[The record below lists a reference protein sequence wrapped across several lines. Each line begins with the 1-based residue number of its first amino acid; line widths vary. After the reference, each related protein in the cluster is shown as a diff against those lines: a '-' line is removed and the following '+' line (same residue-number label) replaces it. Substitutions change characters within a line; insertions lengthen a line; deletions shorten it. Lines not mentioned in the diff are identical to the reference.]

1 MCFSGASLLR
11 VPGHTFLARQRT
23 LHDVCDVRNASVKKE
38 RRWKVRVY
46 VGETRYQVLLVERL
60 GYTGMRD
67 VLCETARAYHQFF
80 EN

>member
-1 MCFSGASLLR
+1 MR

-23 LHDVCDVRNASVKKE
+23 LRCVRCEECVGERGATVEGLCVCVC
-38 RRWKVRVY
+38 
-46 VGETRYQVLLVERL
+46 VGETRYQVLLVEHL

-67 VLCETARAYHQFF
+67 VSCETARAYHQFF